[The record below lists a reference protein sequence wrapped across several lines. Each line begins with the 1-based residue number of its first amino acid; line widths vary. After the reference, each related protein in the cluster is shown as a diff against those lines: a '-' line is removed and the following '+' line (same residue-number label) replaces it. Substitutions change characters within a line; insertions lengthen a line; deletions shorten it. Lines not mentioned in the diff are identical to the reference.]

1 MRILNIPDA
10 VMVPGQPECPV
21 LTLTQRV
28 AITLLRLSTS
38 LPILVSQEILPIGV
52 STKDNG
58 PMSSMM
64 TSIIIIIII
73 IIIIVVIIIVYFFFP
88 LHGFV
93 LNVCST
99 IYSQVHDALK
109 FTGKEMVRH

>member
-64 TSIIIIIII
+64 TTIIIIIII
-73 IIIIVVIIIVYFFFP
+73 VIIIVYFFFP

>member
-21 LTLTQRV
+21 FTLTQRV

-58 PMSSMM
+58 PVSSMM
-64 TSIIIIIII
+64 TTIIII
-73 IIIIVVIIIVYFFFP
+73 IIIIVIIIVFFLSITWFRFEC
-88 LHGFV
+88 LFNDLFTSSGS
-93 LNVCST
+93 LK
-99 IYSQVHDALK
+99 IYGERNGQAL
-109 FTGKEMVRH
+109 RQ